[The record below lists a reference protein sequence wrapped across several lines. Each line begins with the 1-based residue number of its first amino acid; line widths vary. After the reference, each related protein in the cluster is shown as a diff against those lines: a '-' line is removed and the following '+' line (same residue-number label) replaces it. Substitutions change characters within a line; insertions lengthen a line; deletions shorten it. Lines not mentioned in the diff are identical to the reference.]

1 MMKRIL
7 NLPLMQLWI
16 VVLGGML
23 LSLSSCNMDQPME
36 ESKYKKENDAFVE
49 KAVEKGYTEA
59 TFLNATYPIYYKVI
73 ESSKEQ
79 KHSYPFQDSTVKME
93 LSGRFISGEI
103 FQEKGEITSP
113 VNKLVLGVQ
122 YALQMMNVGDHWEV
136 VVPYQLGYGA
146 YSQSNRIPGFSTLIF
161 DIKLLEIPVQ

>member
-1 MMKRIL
+1 M
-7 NLPLMQLWI
+7 
-16 VVLGGML
+16 
-23 LSLSSCNMDQPME
+23 
-36 ESKYKKENDAFVE
+36 
-49 KAVEKGYTEA
+49 
-59 TFLNATYPIYYKVI
+59 
-73 ESSKEQ
+73 
-79 KHSYPFQDSTVKME
+79 KME

-146 YSQSNRIPGFSTLIF
+146 YTQYNKIPGYSTLIF

>member
-1 MMKRIL
+1 MKRIL
-7 NLPLMQLWI
+7 NLPLTQLWI

-36 ESKYKKENDAFVE
+36 ESKYKKENDAFIE
-49 KAVEKGYTEA
+49 KAVEKGYTEMN
-59 TFLNATYPIYYKVI
+59 FLNATYPIYYKVI

-79 KHSYPFQDSTVKME
+79 KPSYPFQDSTVKIE

-103 FQEKGEITSP
+103 FQEKNEITRP
-113 VNKLVLGVQ
+113 VNKLILGVQ
-122 YALQMMNVGDHWEV
+122 YALQKMNVGDHWEV
-136 VVPYQLGYGA
+136 VVPYQLGYGPYA
-146 YSQSNRIPGFSTLIF
+146 QSNLIPGYSTLIF

>member
-1 MMKRIL
+1 MKRVL
-7 NLPLMQLWI
+7 NLSLVQLWT
-16 VVLGGML
+16 VALTALL

-36 ESKYKKENDAFVE
+36 ESNYKKENDAFIE
-49 KAVEKGYTEA
+49 KAVEKGYTESN
-59 TFLNATYPIYYKVI
+59 FLNTNYHIYYKVL

-79 KHSYPFQDSTVKME
+79 NPSYPYQESTVKME

-146 YSQSNRIPGFSTLIF
+146 YTQYNKIPGYSTLIF